1 MLNPLIFI
9 VVYMY
14 KSCSSIVIHTP
25 CNSRLSPIWM
35 GLTFT
40 HVCVDSIRGGTKGSR
55 ARSKMLCHHFLSHIL
70 YIVKLRQRLSKM
82 IPRDHQTKLY
92 GYDQCLK
99 LHYYFKLEIP
109 WDPTIFNLQHSN
121 RMWDTPM
128 MTQTGMGA
136 SHMEY

>member
-55 ARSKMLCHHFLSHIL
+55 ARSKMLYHHFLSPYSLHSKASTA
-70 YIVKLRQRLSKM
+70 IVKDDPEES
-82 IPRDHQTKLY
+82 PNKLY
-92 GYDQCLK
+92 GYDQ
-99 LHYYFKLEIP
+99 
-109 WDPTIFNLQHSN
+109 
-121 RMWDTPM
+121 
-128 MTQTGMGA
+128 
-136 SHMEY
+136 